1 MLSDTDTKQQRIQ
14 KICEFAIAI
23 GQCYAVVRR
32 DTISQIDI
40 TSVVEPTHGKR
51 LLTELEFENFW
62 ATRMFSER
70 SKTCSNL
77 SPLWILLMISRA
89 DV

>member
-1 MLSDTDTKQQRIQ
+1 MHSSMVSDTDTKQQRIQ
-14 KICEFAIAI
+14 KIYEFAIAI

-51 LLTELEFENFW
+51 LLPELEFENFW

-70 SKTCSNL
+70 SKTL
-77 SPLWILLMISRA
+77 SLIHI
-89 DV
+89 